1 MLNSPSACWRNS
13 SCRVVTWLKPK
24 SLIVYDENDNVERNE
39 MAFDVKDYLDF
50 VRLLQEHPE
59 WRAELRRL
67 VLTDEL
73 LTLPELV
80 RELADAQRRTEERV
94 GRLEER
100 VGRLEAVVEELVQA
114 QRRTEEEIRALAEA
128 QRRTEER
135 VSRLEAVV
143 EELAEAQR
151 RTEERMGRLEAV
163 VEELAEAQ
171 RRTEERVSRLEAVVE
186 ELAEAQRR
194 TEERVSRHE
203 ELLQALLESHRRLV
217 EVVGDLKGRML
228 ELTYR
233 DRATSYFG
241 PLLRRMKVVDPYE
254 LEETLRAHLSEGEFR
269 DVLRLDLL
277 VCGQPRVRPEMGELW
292 LAVEI
297 SSVVDRGD
305 VKRAEQRATALRR
318 AGYRVVPVVAGERL
332 TQGAEEESRERR
344 VVIVRD
350 GQVHFWEEALNV
362 WVEGA

>member
-114 QRRTEEEIRALAEA
+114 QRRTEEEIRA
-128 QRRTEER
+128 
-135 VSRLEAVV
+135 
-143 EELAEAQR
+143 LAEAQR

>member
-1 MLNSPSACWRNS
+1 
-13 SCRVVTWLKPK
+13 
-24 SLIVYDENDNVERNE
+24 

>member
-114 QRRTEEEIRALAEA
+114 QRRTEEEIRA
-128 QRRTEER
+128 
-135 VSRLEAVV
+135 
-143 EELAEAQR
+143 
-151 RTEERMGRLEAV
+151 
-163 VEELAEAQ
+163 LAEAQ